1 MARLPARPGD
11 NAPTWLRPSARR
23 APRCPPQVS
32 SPALVLTSFPVTT
45 CSSPPPVIL
54 SCPHLGPAL
63 PTRAWPASPSWA
75 TPNLTAPFSPLQL
88 RGRFPQNLPV
98 SLDHAPHLQDTRPF
112 SSNPT
117 LETRPTSHIRAPRG
131 TGAEDLPAPPTQ
143 ESHWN
148 PHLHPQ
154 DCPASPTPPLTPPPS
169 SGAQVPV
176 PGGQSGGNLGCGL
189 TPPSSLFSPPVSW
202 TTMMRPR

>member
-11 NAPTWLRPSARR
+11 NAPTWLRPSAH
-23 APRCPPQVS
+23 PGSPLPS
-32 SPALVLTSFPVTT
+32 SQQPCLGAHV
-45 CSSPPPVIL
+45 SPPPL
-54 SCPHLGPAL
+54 LPQSCPVPTWDPHSLPVLGL
-63 PTRAWPASPSWA
+63 PHPPGPP
-75 TPNLTAPFSPLQL
+75 PNLAAPFSPLQL
-88 RGRFPQNLPV
+88 RGRFSQNLPI
-98 SLDHAPHLQDTRPF
+98 SLDHAPHLLYTRPF

-117 LETRPTSHIRAPRG
+117 LETRPTSHIRGAPRG

-143 ESHWN
+143 GSHWN

-189 TPPSSLFSPPVSW
+189 TPRSSLFSPPVSW